1 MTSGAAGK
9 TIIVMDDSPLV
20 LEAVEMSLRSAGFA
34 VHTAATLEELEERR
48 ASYKADLFV
57 LDVEMPEAFGDDVGQ
72 LLREV
77 RNVGVPIL
85 LFSNV
90 DEHVL
95 AKRARDAGLS
105 GYVPKAAGL
114 PALVSRV
121 GALLTERVPA
131 NTE

>member
-1 MTSGAAGK
+1 MSTGEGK
-9 TIIVMDDSPLV
+9 TVIVMDDSPLV
-20 LEAVEMSLRSAGFA
+20 LEAVEISLRSAGFE
-34 VHTAATLEELEERR
+34 VLTAATLEELEAKRTTC
-48 ASYKADLFV
+48 KADLFV

-72 LLREV
+72 LLMEV

-95 AKRARDAGLS
+95 ARRARDAGLS
-105 GYVPKAAGL
+105 GYVSKAAGL

-121 GALLTERVPA
+121 GAILSERRA
-131 NTE
+131 